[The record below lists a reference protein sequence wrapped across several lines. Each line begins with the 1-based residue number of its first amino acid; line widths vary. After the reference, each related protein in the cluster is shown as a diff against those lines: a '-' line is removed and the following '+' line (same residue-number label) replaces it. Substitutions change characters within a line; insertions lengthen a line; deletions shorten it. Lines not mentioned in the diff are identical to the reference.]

1 MRLLANYKKPLAH
14 AALAL
19 LVAAAALD
27 ANAQTPLRIGFI
39 TTLSTPAGYIGE
51 DERDGF
57 LLAVREE
64 GDKLGGVPVR
74 MLIEDDALKPA
85 NAKQIADKMV
95 QALQPSNS
103 IPPPVPDTSAESAA
117 ANPIISPICL
127 IWFGGASMP

>member
-1 MRLLANYKKPLAH
+1 M
-14 AALAL
+14 AL

-64 GDKLGGVPVR
+64 R
-74 MLIEDDALKPA
+74 
-85 NAKQIADKMV
+85 
-95 QALQPSNS
+95 
-103 IPPPVPDTSAESAA
+103 
-117 ANPIISPICL
+117 
-127 IWFGGASMP
+127 